1 MPAQNY
7 IASDGLARTIVWIGA
22 SGYAISLLTYVFKV
36 LFHYKENSFEDVV
49 KYGFLIVGFFLLSV
63 STIRKALEVQID
75 RKDMEK
81 PEFLFRP
88 LTRMGWACL
97 AFHFISL
104 YVLPHH
110 TYAYYLIALVGYT
123 LLAMGQKLGV
133 YLNVLFYV
141 LSSILMFVR
150 PVVDYAIFPS
160 KVLNMTYMAAYG
172 YIFARQYWDR
182 KKNEKITKE

>member
-1 MPAQNY
+1 MTAQKY
-7 IASDGLARTIVWIGA
+7 ITSDGMARTIVWIGA
-22 SGYAISLLTYVFKV
+22 IGYAISMLTYLFKI
-36 LFHYKENSFEDVV
+36 LFQYIDNSFENLV
-49 KYGFLIVGFFLLSV
+49 KYGLLIIGFLLLSV

-75 RKDMEK
+75 RTNMEK

-110 TYAYYLIALVGYT
+110 THVYYLIALVGYSM
-123 LLAMGQKLGV
+123 LAMGQQLGV

-141 LSSILMFVR
+141 LSNIFMFMR
-150 PVVDYAIFPS
+150 PVVDYAIIPS
-160 KVLNMTYMAAYG
+160 KVLNMFYMAAYA

-182 KKNEKITKE
+182 KKNKDTTE